1 MTTLI
6 SFLGATDYRDTIY
19 VYRSR
24 KSHATRYMADAAMA
38 LFEPAPQRL
47 LVVVTEEARTKHL
60 EALTRNLSGVIEP
73 EPVMIPSGQSEA
85 EQWTIFERIA
95 AQIRPNEEL
104 IFDITNGFRSIPV
117 LALLI
122 AAYVRVARRATVR
135 HLIYGAFDARNPDN
149 ETPVFDLTPLAA
161 LLEWTTATDALL
173 KYGRADALRDLV
185 QQLAHARSSSNQ
197 LAQQLH
203 QLTAALQASRPAE
216 VMRTA
221 ATLPEAL
228 AAFSEPNATDGSTRP
243 LGLLLGAIEQEYG
256 PMALAQPYER
266 RLAREVIGKQLE
278 MIVWY
283 VAKGLYVQAFTL
295 TREWL
300 ISVVLAAADS
310 DGAYDLYS
318 ESDRKLAETAING
331 YDQTSES
338 PPRPVPTRIL
348 EIANQPAIR
357 SLWKDCRA
365 LRNDL
370 AHAGMRRSPEAA
382 EQVEK
387 RVGAVCSRLRPA
399 LQALGFE
406 V

>member
-19 VYRSR
+19 VYASR

-38 LFEPAPQRL
+38 LFDPAPRRL

-60 EALTRNLSGVIEP
+60 EGLIEKLRGVIEP
-73 EPVMIPSGQSEA
+73 EPVLIPSGQSER
-85 EQWTIFERIA
+85 EQWEIFEQIA
-95 AQIRPNEEL
+95 ARINTNEEL

-135 HLIYGAFDARNPDN
+135 HLIYGAFDARNAQN

-161 LLEWTTATDALL
+161 LLDWTTATDAFLR
-173 KYGRADALRDLV
+173 YGRADALRDLV
-185 QQLAHARSSSNQ
+185 QQRAHELSTSNQ
-197 LAQQLH
+197 LARLLH

-221 ATLPEAL
+221 SALPEAL
-228 AAFSEPNATDGSTRP
+228 AAFGNPEGADAAARP
-243 LGLLLGAIEQEYG
+243 LGLLLGTIEQEYG
-256 PMALAQPYER
+256 QMALAQPHAPD
-266 RLAREVIGKQLE
+266 LAREVIVKQLE
-278 MIVWY
+278 MIEWY

-300 ISVVLAAADS
+300 VSVVLVTAD
-310 DGAYDLYS
+310 GGPYDLYR
-318 ESDRKLAETAING
+318 ESDRQLAEAALNG
-331 YDQTSES
+331 HDRT
-338 PPRPVPTRIL
+338 PGRAALPVPAPIL
-348 EIANQPAIR
+348 SAGQRPAIR
-357 SLWKDCRA
+357 DLWRKCRA

-370 AHAGMRRSPEAA
+370 AHAGMRRNAERA
-382 EQVEK
+382 EQVAE
-387 RVGAVCSRLRPA
+387 RVGEVCSSLRPA
-399 LQALGFE
+399 LTALGFE